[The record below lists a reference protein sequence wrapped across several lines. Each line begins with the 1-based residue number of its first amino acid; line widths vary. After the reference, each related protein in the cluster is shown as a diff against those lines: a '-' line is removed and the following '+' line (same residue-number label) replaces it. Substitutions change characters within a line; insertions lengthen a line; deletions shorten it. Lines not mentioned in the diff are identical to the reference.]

1 MMNSLL
7 FTIISFLVALA
18 ILIAVHEFGHFWVAR
33 KLGVKVL
40 RFSIGFGKP
49 LWKKT
54 SQVDGTE
61 YVVAA
66 IPLGGYVK
74 MLDEREAPVPEAMQN
89 QAFNRQSL
97 PVRSA
102 IVVAGPLFNFLFAIF
117 AFWLIFVTGDTG
129 LKPLVGKVEE
139 GSLAQQSGFVVGD
152 RITSVAGQATPTWE
166 NVVYAMLSQALDK
179 DTLQIGVTN
188 PQQGE
193 RQVLLPSHDL
203 ATMAE
208 EGQLLTNLGLTPDRP
223 EIPPVIAETVPGEAA
238 DKAGMKPGDR
248 IVRVDDQPVTDWA
261 EWVNYVRER
270 PGQMMLIEVSRE
282 RESLVLEVTPKT
294 VNQDQ
299 GEPYGRIGAG
309 VEQIPSD
316 LWEEYRAIVRYG
328 PLESVGQAI
337 NKSWDLS
344 VLMLRML
351 GKMII
356 GEVSVKNLS
365 GPISIADSAGKSAS
379 FGLVYFIKFLAVV
392 SISLGVLNLLPIPV
406 LDGGHLFYFL
416 IEAIKGKPLSDRFME
431 QGQKIGL
438 LILLGVMSLAFYVDL
453 NRFLG

>member
-1 MMNSLL
+1 MNSLL
-7 FTIISFLVALA
+7 VTIISFILALA

-40 RFSIGFGKP
+40 RFSIGFGRP
-49 LWKKT
+49 LWKHT
-54 SQVDGTE
+54 SPVDGTE

-74 MLDEREAPVPEAMQN
+74 MLDEREAPVSEELQP

-97 PVRSA
+97 GVRSA
-102 IVVAGPLFNFLFAIF
+102 IVVAGPLFNFIFAIL

-129 LKPLVGKVEE
+129 LKPLVGEVEE
-139 GSLAQQSGFVVGD
+139 GSLAQQSGFSVGD
-152 RITSVAGQATPTWE
+152 EILSVAGRPTPTWE
-166 NVVYAMLSQALDK
+166 NVVYVMLSEALDR
-179 DTLQIGVTN
+179 DSLNIRVLN
-188 PQQGE
+188 RDRGE
-193 RQVLLPSHDL
+193 QHYQLPSGGL
-203 ATMAE
+203 AEMAE
-208 EGQLLTNLGLTPDRP
+208 EGRLLTNLGLTPDRP
-223 EIPPVIAETVPGEAA
+223 KIPPVIGEVVSGEPAQAA
-238 DKAGMKPGDR
+238 GLQPGDR
-248 IVRVDDQPVTDWA
+248 IVRVDGTEIGDWG
-261 EWVNYVRER
+261 EWVDYVRER
-270 PGQMMLIEVSRE
+270 PGQTLELEIDRQGDYF
-282 RESLVLEVTPKT
+282 VLEITPIAIDNK
-294 VNQDQ
+294 D

-309 VEQIPSD
+309 VEVPDD
-316 LWEEYRAIVRYG
+316 LMDDYRAIVRYG
-328 PLESVGQAI
+328 PLEAVGHSVA
-337 NKSWDLS
+337 KTWDLS

-351 GKMII
+351 GKMVI

-379 FGLVYFIKFLAVV
+379 YGMSYFIKFLAVV
-392 SISLGVLNLLPIPV
+392 SVSLGVLNLLPIPV

-416 IEAIKGKPLSDRFME
+416 IEAIQGRPLSERFME